1 MLARCDFAHCL
12 DWCCP
17 ARGGHAETGDNV
29 YEAFVNLAQDQLE
42 EKARRSA
49 AADDGTVDV
58 GGGDGSA
65 EEKGCC

>member
-1 MLARCDFAHCL
+1 M
-12 DWCCP
+12 
-17 ARGGHAETGDNV
+17 RGGTETGDNV

-49 AADDGTVDV
+49 AAADGTVDV
-58 GGGDGSA
+58 AGGDASA